1 MTDAMERNAAKKIDD
16 AFGTPKSA
24 DSPTNGDN
32 SKDEQT
38 PEQEQ
43 KPARLTAK
51 KSKKRKPGT
60 GCISKIS
67 KNTWQGKYTPHGK
80 DGKREQH
87 IVYAKS
93 EEECGRMLGEMIGK
107 LKSEIDTQ

>member
-1 MTDAMERNAAKKIDD
+1 MERNAAKKIDD

-51 KSKKRKPGT
+51 QGRKRKP
-60 GCISKIS
+60 
-67 KNTWQGKYTPHGK
+67 
-80 DGKREQH
+80 R
-87 IVYAKS
+87 
-93 EEECGRMLGEMIGK
+93 RMYLQS
-107 LKSEIDTQ
+107 LKKQVVFENFLQ